1 MWNEEFHDSSISGG
15 TTSSGRGDG
24 VHSCGMESPA
34 TVLRKASV
42 TADVAAEVRRRF
54 GTPCY
59 VYNRALL
66 EASARAAL
74 AFPAP
79 YGLTLRY
86 AMKANPSRG
95 ILTLF
100 RDLGL
105 HVDASSDFEVERAL
119 KAGFPPERIQL
130 TSQMPSRRLAEH
142 VRRGVLYNACSLHQL
157 EEFGKVAPGYDVS
170 VRINP
175 GLGSG
180 STKRTNT
187 GGPASSFGIWHE
199 YLDEAL
205 TTAARHGL
213 RITRLHTHIGSGTDP
228 EVWKRVARMT
238 LDIVARCPDVAVVNL
253 GGGFKVGRMP
263 EEPSVDLVDVGN
275 HVRGELEA
283 FQQRDGRTLGLEIE
297 PGTLLV
303 ANAGVIGHTCGDV
316 VATGREG
323 YLFAKL
329 DAGMPEVTRPSIYG
343 AQHPI
348 DVLADGREQAAVV
361 FVGPCCESGDIL
373 TPAPG
378 DPEALAP
385 RWVPRPRIDDL
396 VVIRGA
402 GAYCAAMA
410 TINCNSYPQ
419 APEVM
424 LEADGSLRL
433 LRRRQE
439 PEQVWANEVQ
449 ATERC
454 EPLRSGAGSRWGAAS
469 GPGP

>member
-1 MWNEEFHDSSISGG
+1 MRYYGRSAARGYLPRIAAIPQGGIRMSGTRAPG
-15 TTSSGRGDG
+15 WPEG
-24 VHSCGMESPA
+24 
-34 TVLRKASV
+34 L
-42 TADVAAEVRRRF
+42 TAKIAAEVRERF

-59 VYNRALL
+59 VYDRAAL
-66 EASARAAL
+66 EAAVRRAL

-79 YGLTLRY
+79 YGFTLRY
-86 AMKANPSRG
+86 AMKANPSHG
-95 ILTLF
+95 ILALF

-119 KAGFPPERIQL
+119 RAGFQPERVQL

-142 VRRGVLYNACSLHQL
+142 LRRGILFNACSLHQL
-157 EEFGKVAPGYDVS
+157 EEFGRVAPGGEVS
-170 VRINP
+170 VRMNP

-180 STKRTNT
+180 ATKRTNT

-199 YLDEAL
+199 YLGEVKAL
-205 TTAARHGL
+205 AARYRL
-213 RITRLHTHIGSGTDP
+213 RLTRLHTHIGSGTDP

-238 LDIVARCPDVAVVNL
+238 LDIAAQLADVGTVNL

-263 EEPSVDLVDVGN
+263 EEPSVDLADVGA
-275 HVRGELEA
+275 HVRLELEG
-283 FQQRDGRTLGLEIE
+283 FRERDGRALRLELE

-303 ANAGVIGHTCGDV
+303 ANAGAIVASCIDV
-316 VATGREG
+316 VDTGGDG

-329 DAGMPEVTRPSIYG
+329 DAGMPEVARPSLYG

-348 DVLADGREQAAVV
+348 DVLAEGREQAAVV

-378 DPEALAP
+378 DPEVLAP
-385 RWVPRPRIDDL
+385 RWVPRPRIGDL
-396 VVIRGA
+396 VVIGGA

-410 TINCNSYPQ
+410 TINYNSYPQ

-424 LEADGSLRL
+424 LEPDGSLTL
-433 LRRRQE
+433 LRRRQA
-439 PEQVWANEVQ
+439 PEQVWANEV
-449 ATERC
+449 
-454 EPLRSGAGSRWGAAS
+454 
-469 GPGP
+469 

>member
-1 MWNEEFHDSSISGG
+1 MMSGTRAPG
-15 TTSSGRGDG
+15 WPRG
-24 VHSCGMESPA
+24 
-34 TVLRKASV
+34 L
-42 TADVAAEVRRRF
+42 TAAVAAAVRERF

-59 VYNRALL
+59 VYDQAGL
-66 EASARAAL
+66 EAAARQAL

-79 YGLTLRY
+79 HGVTVRY
-86 AMKANPSRG
+86 AMKANPSHG
-95 ILTLF
+95 ILALF

-119 KAGFPPERIQL
+119 KAGFPAARIQL

-142 VRRGVLYNACSLHQL
+142 VRRGVLFNACSLHQL
-157 EEFGKVAPGYDVS
+157 EAFGKIAPGSEVS
-170 VRINP
+170 LRMNP

-205 TTAARHGL
+205 TVAARHGL

-238 LDIVARCPDVAVVNL
+238 LDIVARCADVSVVNL

-263 EEPSVDLVDVGN
+263 EEPSVDLIDVGT
-275 HVRGELEA
+275 HVLGELEA
-283 FQQRDGRTLGLEIE
+283 FRQRDGRALGLEIE
-297 PGTLLV
+297 PGTFLV
-303 ANAGVIGHTCGDV
+303 ANAGVIVATCVDV
-316 VATGREG
+316 VDTGREG

-329 DAGMPEVTRPSIYG
+329 DAGMPEVTRPSLYG

-396 VVIRGA
+396 VVIGGA

-410 TINCNSYPQ
+410 TINYNSYPQ

-424 LEADGSLRL
+424 LEPDGSLRL

-439 PEQVWANEVQ
+439 PEQVWENEV
-449 ATERC
+449 
-454 EPLRSGAGSRWGAAS
+454 
-469 GPGP
+469 